1 MTTKARAK
9 PAKKSPVKKL
19 QAKPAPEVVVAPKA
33 AEPKA
38 PIHFNPVLCIINA
51 PEQKLWSLSLA
62 ERLKKQFAA
71 AGLAQTVSEAEA
83 VTAQRPRH
91 SGARRCGD

>member
-19 QAKPAPEVVVAPKA
+19 QGKPAPEVAIAPKA

-38 PIHFNPVLCIINA
+38 PIHFNPVLCIVNA

-62 ERLKKQFAA
+62 ERLRKQFAI
-71 AGLAQTVSEAEA
+71 G
-83 VTAQRPRH
+83 RPCPDRE
-91 SGARRCGD
+91 